1 MTSEQVKPPP
11 QGQRPRGGHS
21 RRRAEGEG
29 SRNSTVR
36 ALSPLPTSFPP
47 FASFPSFQRYSKGIP
62 AWLQLK
68 HHQPAFL
75 RARDTEKKTRHPGPL
90 PGPYS
95 AGARQRVRGRP
106 RESVL
111 RHPTPLAPFSSP
123 GHCRQSAEMGLR
135 SMERIQKS
143 ASPSTRQVPSGP
155 PSPLSWTL
163 GREKWEGSQGAP
175 PPPQNTA
182 GSPLKPASSPSTR
195 WLLFLSA
202 ALLKICQDDA
212 LKEIKPNSLQN

>member
-1 MTSEQVKPPP
+1 MGTVTSEQVKPPP
-11 QGQRPRGGHS
+11 QGQRPQGGHS

-95 AGARQRVRGRP
+95 ADARQRVRGRP

-123 GHCRQSAEMGLR
+123 GHCRQSAEMGAEKHGEDTKVSISIHKTSNVR
-135 SMERIQKS
+135 SPE
-143 ASPSTRQVPSGP
+143 STQLDTREGEM
-155 PSPLSWTL
+155 
-163 GREKWEGSQGAP
+163 GRESGRATPPHPHPRTQRAP
-175 PPPQNTA
+175 RSNPPLPRPR
-182 GSPLKPASSPSTR
+182 GGCCS
-195 WLLFLSA
+195 
-202 ALLKICQDDA
+202 CQRRY
-212 LKEIKPNSLQN
+212 